1 MRKIHY
7 SVEFR
12 SHLKA
17 LREYL
22 KTEFDK
28 SVAIVVEKDIKNAVE
43 NLRTMPGVGVSIGE
57 RFGFDTDYLC
67 VYVRQN
73 YICYTYD
80 EEDVYILGMIHEKQ
94 QMISAVKRLL
104 KG

>member
-7 SVEFR
+7 SEEFR

-22 KTEFDK
+22 VQEFDK
-28 SVAIVVEKDIKNAVE
+28 SVAVMVEQDIKNAVE
-43 NLRTMPGVGVSIGE
+43 GISFMPGMGNSIGD
-57 RFGFDTDYLC
+57 RFGLDTDYLY

-73 YICYTYD
+73 YICYVYD
-80 EEDVYILGMIHEKQ
+80 DTDIYVLGMIHEKQ
-94 QMISAVKRLL
+94 QMVSAIRRLL
-104 KG
+104 Q